1 MFLFAD
7 DTNALTRGPDLNNLI
22 DFVNCEL
29 HKLSIW
35 FKANKMSVNIKK
47 TKYMIFRTKNRPINL
62 NGKDIFMNFND
73 PNNDEKPEL
82 KLSLSR
88 VYNEGDKDNKTIRV
102 LGVLFDEY
110 LSFNDHVLHL
120 QRKLAKALF
129 LLNRSKNFFIKKS
142 PEITIFCHVPL
153 TFILLSYNT

>member
-1 MFLFAD
+1 
-7 DTNALTRGPDLNNLI
+7 
-22 DFVNCEL
+22 
-29 HKLSIW
+29 
-35 FKANKMSVNIKK
+35 
-47 TKYMIFRTKNRPINL
+47 
-62 NGKDIFMNFND
+62 MNFND

-129 LLNRSKNFFIKKS
+129 LLNRSRIFFIKKS